1 MDCSLPGS
9 SIHGI
14 LQARTLEWVAISFS
28 KETSHQNPN
37 QGLPFLSSELKN
49 LEPIATQ
56 LSLACP
62 LPAGPLTYSVNT
74 GACSV
79 HESSGLQ
86 PGRRPSLENGLV
98 DTGLPIVWEVH
109 LFLAGKDS
117 SRVKREARHAHPDR
131 GPSWLCPHGEH
142 RRQRWFGSFS
152 MLTLQA
158 TYTFFSLFEKS
169 FTMCQVLF

>member
-1 MDCSLPGS
+1 M
-9 SIHGI
+9 HNN
-14 LQARTLEWVAISFS
+14 QEISQ
-28 KETSHQNPN
+28 QNPN
-37 QGLPFLSSELKN
+37 QGFPFPSSELKN

-62 LPAGPLTYSVNT
+62 LPAGPLTCSVNT

-98 DTGLPIVWEVH
+98 DTGLPTVWEVH

-117 SRVKREARHAHPDR
+117 SRVKREARHAHADSC
-131 GPSWLCPHGEH
+131 PSWLCPHGEH
-142 RRQRWFGSFS
+142 RRQRRFGSFS
-152 MLTLQA
+152 TLTLQA
-158 TYTFFSLFEKS
+158 IYTFFPLFEKS